1 MPMTRK
7 FLKQISSELFT
18 AEQRDDPIGKSLS
31 SFPLILIANIDGKIE
46 ALRQE
51 CPASAGG
58 EFGGKWTRV

>member
-31 SFPLILIANIDGKIE
+31 SFQLILIANIDGKIE